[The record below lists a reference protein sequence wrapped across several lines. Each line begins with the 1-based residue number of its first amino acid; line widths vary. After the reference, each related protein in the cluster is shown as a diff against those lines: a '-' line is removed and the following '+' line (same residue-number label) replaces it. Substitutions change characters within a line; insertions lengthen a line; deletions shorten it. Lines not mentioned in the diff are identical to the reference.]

1 MRKYAT
7 DLETILNEWEYSGY
21 APEYK
26 DLPEELR
33 TNIAVKLFQDTPASG
48 YKGDQDE
55 ILTTIFESLD
65 IRQLYAL
72 GFLPESWIQDEYAN
86 QVSIQESDDWDMRS
100 EERNWINDNR

>member
-72 GFLPESWIQDEYAN
+72 GFLPEDWIQDEYEN
-86 QVSIQESDDWDMRS
+86 QEKISDSDYWDMS
-100 EERNWINDNR
+100 TKHN